1 MILGTEI
8 SIYEKCRCKNEN
20 SLDTLAFVTM
30 LVKDE
35 VKDAMYDNAQIN
47 VAHVTTIYQ
56 YE

>member
-35 VKDAMYDNAQIN
+35 VKDAMQETMLKQIS
-47 VAHVTTIYQ
+47 V
-56 YE
+56 